1 MSAAPPG
8 IRAGVSGS
16 GSEILVEQRGWGG
29 AGLRGSRGAGEA
41 GSAPS
46 ARPARAWD
54 GHPAPSPGN
63 TQQRNGPVDGP
74 PPPAEAEHGTR
85 ASRRSV
91 LRGPHVAQSPSGF
104 DPVCGSCQA
113 VAHAGRH
120 QTESEKRVEK
130 PSAARLSRAGV
141 RCHTPRGGGGGTR
154 GTAEACGRGPSRAGR
169 RTRWGRHGKQNHPRG
184 TLRGFPVPANV
195 SPRTDVAGEAARS
208 PGCPPPRALRGLLS
222 APGAALSGGPRAD

>member
-1 MSAAPPG
+1 M
-8 IRAGVSGS
+8 
-16 GSEILVEQRGWGG
+16 EQRGRGG

-63 TQQRNGPVDGP
+63 TQQINGPLDGP

-104 DPVCGSCQA
+104 DPVA
-113 VAHAGRH
+113 
-120 QTESEKRVEK
+120 
-130 PSAARLSRAGV
+130 PV
-141 RCHTPRGGGGGTR
+141 RRWPTRGGIKQKAKSGWKN
-154 GTAEACGRGPSRAGR
+154 PR
-169 RTRWGRHGKQNHPRG
+169 R
-184 TLRGFPVPANV
+184 
-195 SPRTDVAGEAARS
+195 
-208 PGCPPPRALRGLLS
+208 PG
-222 APGAALSGGPRAD
+222 